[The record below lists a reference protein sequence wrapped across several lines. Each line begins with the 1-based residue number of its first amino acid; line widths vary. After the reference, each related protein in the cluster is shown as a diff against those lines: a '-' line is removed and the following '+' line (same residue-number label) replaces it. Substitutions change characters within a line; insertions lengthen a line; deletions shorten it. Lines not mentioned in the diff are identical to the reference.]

1 MIKNLFIA
9 AFLVVSTFGFSQKVK
24 LKKGDVLVDD
34 AVWLKYTECGT
45 FDRTC
50 SLLNA
55 NGDEIIFFKSIT
67 IKGVE
72 PVTSSNKDGS
82 VSWTEVSFL
91 GLSKKIELREF
102 QKEIMRLIYVAKAV
116 NEDGTLNP
124 ERVDR
129 MVEKYGSEFSDKYNR
144 SGSDTHTVII
154 KDETRKPG
162 VQVNIGR

>member
-1 MIKNLFIA
+1 MRKILIVFA
-9 AFLVVSTFGFSQKVK
+9 LVVSALGFSQKIK

-34 AVWLKYTECGT
+34 VQWLKYTDCGT
-45 FDRTC
+45 FDSTC
-50 SLLNA
+50 SLVNNA
-55 NGDEIIFFKSIT
+55 GDEIVFIKT
-67 IKGVE
+67 IRLKGVE

-82 VSWTEVSFL
+82 FSYYEISFL
-91 GLSKKIELREF
+91 GMNQKIELKDF
-102 QKEIMRLIYVAKAV
+102 QKEIIRLIYAAKAV

-124 ERVDR
+124 DRVQR
-129 MVEKYGSEFSDKYNR
+129 MVEKYGTQYSDRYNR

>member
-1 MIKNLFIA
+1 MRKIFLIA
-9 AFLVVSTFGFSQKVK
+9 MLVVSAIGMSQKVK

-45 FDRTC
+45 FDSTC
-50 SLLNA
+50 SLVNA
-55 NGDEIIFFKSIT
+55 AGDEIIFFKT
-67 IKGVE
+67 IRLKGVE
-72 PVTSSNKDGS
+72 PITSSNKDGS
-82 VSWTEVSFL
+82 LTYYEISFL
-91 GLSKKIELREF
+91 GLNKKIEMKDF
-102 QKEIMRLIYVAKAV
+102 QKEIMRLIYVGKAV

-129 MVEKYGSEFSDKYNR
+129 IVEKYGTPFPDQYNR